1 MQRLPVQK
9 VCKLWTCCR
18 VFSNITRLER
28 MKIDIYT
35 IVFGVCV
42 CGGGG
47 GMFFNLTFYV
57 VCKSN
62 LYGIKEKYNLGNLL
76 RV

>member
-1 MQRLPVQK
+1 
-9 VCKLWTCCR
+9 
-18 VFSNITRLER
+18 